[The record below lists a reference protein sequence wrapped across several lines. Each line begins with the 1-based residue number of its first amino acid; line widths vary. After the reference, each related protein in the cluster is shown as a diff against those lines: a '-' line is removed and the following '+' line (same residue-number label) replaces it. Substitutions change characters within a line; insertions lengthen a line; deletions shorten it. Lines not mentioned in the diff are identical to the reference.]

1 MTIKE
6 SKEIVMVVSNHN
18 HEGRKSNINDAK

>member
-6 SKEIVMVVSNHN
+6 SKEVVMAVSNHN
-18 HEGRKSNINDAK
+18 HEGRKNNINVVK